1 MGEQAGRATGYLDE
15 LLHKRGAEDG
25 PSVPPTSEP
34 NMGDEAHQEAQ
45 QPAGEPQSPI
55 PAWSSTLRLL
65 LSQAMAN
72 CTPFRCRLRTEVW
85 TLLLKHGL

>member
-15 LLHKRGAEDG
+15 LLRALLEKAMHKRGAEDR

-45 QPAGEPQSPI
+45 QPAGEPQSPF
-55 PAWSSTLRLL
+55 PPCCSMLRLL

-72 CTPFRCRLRTEVW
+72 WTPFLV
-85 TLLLKHGL
+85 